1 MHTALYLSPEPTTQS
16 WFAQIFSASICQR
29 QIGLMRSLDGGCNG
43 LIGMFVISAR
53 AKRLSEIIK
62 PELLRCLICDT
73 TQLDCKAGCE
83 KAPPPPVKPIMIMM
97 DADQGFGTTRFH
109 MRSYRFVRCFIS
121 IRIDEVT
128 I

>member
-53 AKRLSEIIK
+53 AKRPLEIIK

-109 MRSYRFVRCFIS
+109 MRSYRFVRCFVS
-121 IRIDEVT
+121 IRIYEVT